1 MHEWK
6 VSGEIKTVGA
16 REGSSGLFSGDVEGL
31 YQGYRLGSTEPH
43 EVEQVLEA
51 PHGKLS
57 VMLRQEIFSILPSRP
72 EEHPFADGNDPF
84 ADPDGY
90 AAKAF
95 GGTAFGPPGEGG
107 PPDFGPPGGGPPGG
121 GPPGGG
127 PPGGGPPGGGPPD
140 FGPPGGGPPGGGP
153 PGEGP
158 PDDDDHPFEQ
168 FHRMVVQVV
177 AQPDK
182 SSGVFAG
189 AAGEF
194 EISTPNYKY
203 PGYLIV
209 DTADGELRL
218 DFLEGREGEHLNA
231 DLWVDGENSTGIYAG
246 AEGELTFSLETL
258 PPLFGVGPYE
268 GTIRLQGE
276 PPA

>member
-1 MHEWK
+1 
-6 VSGEIKTVGA
+6 
-16 REGSSGLFSGDVEGL
+16 
-31 YQGYRLGSTEPH
+31 
-43 EVEQVLEA
+43 
-51 PHGKLS
+51 
-57 VMLRQEIFSILPSRP
+57 
-72 EEHPFADGNDPF
+72 
-84 ADPDGY
+84 
-90 AAKAF
+90 
-95 GGTAFGPPGEGG
+95 
-107 PPDFGPPGGGPPGG
+107 
-121 GPPGGG
+121 
-127 PPGGGPPGGGPPD
+127 
-140 FGPPGGGPPGGGP
+140 
-153 PGEGP
+153 
-158 PDDDDHPFEQ
+158 
-168 FHRMVVQVV
+168 MVVQVV